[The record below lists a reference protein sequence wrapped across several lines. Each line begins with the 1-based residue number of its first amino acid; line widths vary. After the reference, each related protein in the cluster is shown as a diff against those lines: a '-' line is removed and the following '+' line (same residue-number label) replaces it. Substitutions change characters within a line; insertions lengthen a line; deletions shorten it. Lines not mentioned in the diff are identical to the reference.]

1 MFLSECEEADVRS
14 ALNDAATLYFDSPEE
29 CKERVENDHMIDI
42 FMSEE
47 LPGVSPISRKMAGG
61 LIFTTLSSVGNSFSL
76 TMRTKGKINSCADAM
91 SDMFYA
97 YIKIF
102 EVMHCGKWQPNQR
115 KFNFKIILNL

>member
-14 ALNDAATLYFDSPEE
+14 ALNDAATLYFDSPEA
-29 CKERVENDHMIDI
+29 CKERAEGDHVVDI
-42 FMSEE
+42 FMAEE

-97 YIKIF
+97 YIKILRS
-102 EVMHCGKWQPNQR
+102 CTAASDSPINA
-115 KFNFKIILNL
+115 NLTLK